1 MCNMQAGTQMIKLR
15 GKSKAL
21 VRLFYLDEH
30 KSCIRWRPSRKH
42 EKAKSKSDCVAGKHE
57 QVSEL
62 AGHAVCLIGY
72 MCRLVFVLFCSSLVV
87 LPSLAP
93 P

>member
-1 MCNMQAGTQMIKLR
+1 MCNMQAGSQMIKLR

-42 EKAKSKSDCVAGKHE
+42 ERAKSESDRKLF
-57 QVSEL
+57 EL
-62 AGHAVCLIGY
+62 LGY
-72 MCRLVFVLFCSSLVV
+72 MMSACACYFEHLH
-87 LPSLAP
+87 
-93 P
+93 